1 MAGLWG
7 GEGKR
12 RFVLG
17 AGKEGGKVSM
27 ANRGIGSTVH

>member
-12 RFVLG
+12 RFFGGG

-27 ANRGIGSTVH
+27 ADR